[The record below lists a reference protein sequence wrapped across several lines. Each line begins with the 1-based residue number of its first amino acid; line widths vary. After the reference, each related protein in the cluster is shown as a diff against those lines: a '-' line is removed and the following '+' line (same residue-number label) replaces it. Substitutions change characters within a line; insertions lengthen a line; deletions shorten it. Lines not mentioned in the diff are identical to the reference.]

1 MATTKEIIADFDAW
15 QTKLFQ
21 TLVKATKAANAIP
34 AGDVSFY
41 KTLDRDF
48 ADNMKTASTMTLDM
62 CNGLLRQA
70 SGQTAEELSD
80 ADDMKDR
87 FDIIVDVVDN
97 MLEKVDVVMDE
108 MKAPKKKGNSAISQS
123 APVVALAKSNKLEY
137 KLIHAQNIARPQL
150 RFPDPVDNSSTP
162 FVRKITYKP
171 NAKVDLN
178 YGMNLASDIPS
189 ELIEQPHPYEYEIKH
204 LEYPEHM
211 FEQRPEQLYYPFD
224 TTTAMWVETE
234 EELKEMCKVL
244 ETQREI
250 AIDLEHHDYRSFQG
264 FVCLLQIST
273 RDQDYIIDTL
283 ELRGSLHLL
292 NQAFTDPNIVKVLHG
307 ADHDIIWLQ
316 RDFGIYIVN
325 LFDTYHA
332 SKLLEFGTHSLAHL
346 LKVYADFDADKKYQL
361 ADWRIRPL
369 PKEMF
374 NYARSDTHFLL
385 YVYDRMR
392 NALLDK
398 SNPVTHNLLHA
409 TLQRSAETS
418 LKRHTKEVYD
428 AEGGDGPGGWRN
440 LYSKWNRQLNGQ
452 QFAVF
457 KAIHAWRDQMAR
469 DEDESIRYVLPN
481 HMLFTLAEKMPEETA
496 AVLACCNPVPPPVR
510 MNAADLALLISRTKS
525 SVTLTPASQKVV
537 EIKVPVH
544 VRFDPKTG
552 LQPTDEAK
560 TSSLDTTATNIPTT
574 DHTTS
579 AKSSTRNEKSLIAS
593 SSSLFQSSGPI
604 ANKPTID
611 PTPFMAKRSGLFGDM
626 NTSKA
631 SKEVQDAEDR
641 ASRIMYELS
650 VQHPTA
656 APVFKEIDSI
666 VIAPQLATE
675 ETTATPATTS
685 ATEDEVLFVP
695 QEERVTKKRT
705 DVLLLNSMSKKRSR
719 ALDEDRAE
727 LEQESEVASGA
738 SSPAEESESNN
749 DKDDIVAVKKK
760 KKSKKEKKD
769 KKASS
774 SLSATP
780 ASSAPAS
787 DNEAEEFQPF
797 DYSTAQSVVDGTIDE
812 MINKKRKKQRKQT
825 SAPGAP
831 PAPFD
836 PYAKMEE
843 KKELQKKDASFS
855 RAPKSGPRS
864 MSYARQ

>member
-1 MATTKEIIADFDAW
+1 MATTKDIIADFEAW

-41 KTLDRDF
+41 KTLDREF
-48 ADNMKTASTMTLDM
+48 AANMEETSNSTLEM
-62 CNGLLRQA
+62 CNGILRQA
-70 SGQTAEELSD
+70 GGQGVEELKD

-87 FDIIVDVVDN
+87 FDIVVDVVDN

-108 MKAPKKKGNSAISQS
+108 MKAPRKKGSVITQS
-123 APVVALAKSNKLEY
+123 APVVALAKTNKLEY

-150 RFPDPVDNSSTP
+150 RFPDPVDNTSTH

-178 YGMNLASDIPS
+178 YGMDLASDTPS

-204 LEYPEHM
+204 LEYPEHL
-211 FEQRPEQLYYPFD
+211 FEQRPEQLYHPFD
-224 TTTAMWVETE
+224 TTTAIWVETE
-234 EELKEMCKVL
+234 EALKEMCKDL

-264 FVCLLQIST
+264 FVCLMQIST

-292 NQAFTDPNIVKVLHG
+292 NQAFTDPKIVKILHG
-307 ADHDIIWLQ
+307 AEHDIIWLQ
-316 RDFGIYIVN
+316 RDFGIYIVG

-332 SKLLEFGTHSLAHL
+332 SKLLEFGAHSLAHL
-346 LKVYADFDADKKYQL
+346 LKLYADYDADKRYQL

-369 PKEMF
+369 PKEML

-418 LKRHTKEVYD
+418 LKRHTKEIYD

-440 LYSKWNRQLNGQ
+440 LYSKWNRALNGQ

-457 KAIHAWRDQMAR
+457 KAVHAWRDQMAR
-469 DEDESIRYVLPN
+469 EEDESIRYVLPN
-481 HMLFTLAEKMPEETA
+481 HMMFTLAEKMPEDSA

-510 MNAADLALLISRTKS
+510 MHATDLARLIVNTKS
-525 SVTLTPASQKVV
+525 DVASLAASQKVV
-537 EIKVPVH
+537 EIKIPVH

-552 LQPTDEAK
+552 LQGTGEA
-560 TSSLDTTATNIPTT
+560 SL
-574 DHTTS
+574 
-579 AKSSTRNEKSLIAS
+579 KSSTAEGSSLAEHSTTIHKAGDQKTQKSLIAS
-593 SSSLFQSSGPI
+593 SSSMFQSASGPV
-604 ANKPTID
+604 ADKPMVD
-611 PTPFMAKRSGLFGDM
+611 PTPFMAKRSGLFGEM
-626 NTSKA
+626 TPSKV
-631 SKEVQDAEDR
+631 SKTDEDAKER

-650 VQHPTA
+650 IKRASST
-656 APVFKEIDSI
+656 PVFKEIDS
-666 VIAPQLATE
+666 VVVVESVPAKAPAAE
-675 ETTATPATTS
+675 
-685 ATEDEVLFVP
+685 EDEVVFVP
-695 QEERVTKKRT
+695 QEERATKKRT
-705 DVLLLNSMSKKRSR
+705 DVLLLNTMSKKRSR

-727 LEQESEVASGA
+727 LKQEKNDGETASEA
-738 SSPAEESESNN
+738 SSAVEDGADENE
-749 DKDDIVAVKKK
+749 DVVEVKKK
-760 KKSKKEKKD
+760 KAKKNKKTP
-769 KKASS
+769 SS

-780 ASSAPAS
+780 ASSAPGS
-787 DNEAEEFQPF
+787 EDEDEDGFQPF
-797 DYSTAQSVVDGTIDE
+797 DYSTAQSVVDGTIDDA
-812 MINKKRKKQRKQT
+812 INKKKRKPRKK
-825 SAPGAP
+825 APADAGAA

-836 PYAKMEE
+836 PYARMEE
-843 KKELQKKDASFS
+843 KKELQRKDASFS
-855 RAPKSGPRS
+855 RAPKSGSRS
-864 MSYARQ
+864 MSYGRN

>member
-1 MATTKEIIADFDAW
+1 MATTKDIIADFETW

-48 ADNMKTASTMTLDM
+48 AANMKDASASTLDM
-62 CNGLLRQA
+62 CNGILRQA
-70 SGQTAEELSD
+70 GGQSVEELKD
-80 ADDMKDR
+80 GDDMKDR
-87 FDIIVDVVDN
+87 FDIVVDVVDN
-97 MLEKVDVVMDE
+97 MLEKVDVVIDE
-108 MKAPKKKGNSAISQS
+108 MKAPRKKGGALIAQS
-123 APVVALAKSNKLEY
+123 APVVALAKTNKLEY

-178 YGMNLASDIPS
+178 YGMDLTSNTPS

-204 LEYPEHM
+204 LEYPDHM
-211 FEQRPEQLYYPFD
+211 FEQRPEQLYHPFD
-224 TTTAMWVETE
+224 TTTAIWVETE
-234 EELKEMCKVL
+234 EELKEMCKAL
-244 ETQREI
+244 EVQREI

-264 FVCLLQIST
+264 FVCLMQIST

-292 NQAFTDPNIVKVLHG
+292 NQAFTDPKIVKVLHG
-307 ADHDIIWLQ
+307 AEHDIIWLQ

-332 SKLLEFGTHSLAHL
+332 TKLLEFGAHSLAHL
-346 LKVYADFDADKKYQL
+346 LKLYADYDADKRYQL

-369 PKEMF
+369 PKEML

-409 TLQRSAETS
+409 TLQRSSETA
-418 LKRHTKEVYD
+418 LKRHTKDIYD

-440 LYSKWNRQLNGQ
+440 LYSKWNRALNGQ

-457 KAIHAWRDQMAR
+457 KAVHAWRDQMAR
-469 DEDESIRYVLPN
+469 EEDESIRYVLPN
-481 HMLFTLAEKMPEETA
+481 HMMFTLAEKMPEESA

-510 MNAADLALLISRTKS
+510 MHATDLALLISRTKS
-525 SVTLTPASQKVV
+525 SVAALSAGQKVV
-537 EIKVPVH
+537 EIQVPVH

-552 LQPTDEAK
+552 LQGTDEAK
-560 TSSLDTTATNIPTT
+560 DSSSTSNDTSSASASISKAAAT
-574 DHTTS
+574 H
-579 AKSSTRNEKSLIAS
+579 SSQDNKSLIAS
-593 SSSLFQSSGPI
+593 ASSMFQSSVGPI
-604 ANKPTID
+604 VNKPVVD
-611 PTPFMAKRSGLFGDM
+611 PTPFMAKRSGLFGDLGS
-626 NTSKA
+626 SKA
-631 SKEVQDAEDR
+631 SKEEQEAEER

-650 VQHPTA
+650 VQRETA

-666 VIAPQLATE
+666 VEVPQTAAQE
-675 ETTATPATTS
+675 EEPKK
-685 ATEDEVLFVP
+685 EEEEVVFVP
-695 QEERVTKKRT
+695 QEERATKKRT
-705 DVLLLNSMSKKRSR
+705 DVLLLNTMSKKRSR

-727 LEQESEVASGA
+727 LKQQEGEVASGA
-738 SSPAEESESNN
+738 SSAAEGGDN
-749 DKDDIVAVKKK
+749 DNDDVVEVKKK
-760 KKSKKEKKD
+760 KKSKKEKK
-769 KKASS
+769 ASS
-774 SLSATP
+774 SLSGTP

-787 DNEAEEFQPF
+787 DNEDDGFQPF
-797 DYSTAQSVVDGTIDE
+797 DYSTVQSVVDGTIDDA
-812 MINKKRKKQRKQT
+812 INKKRKKQRKQ
-825 SAPGAP
+825 APAAEAP
-831 PAPFD
+831 AAPFD
-836 PYAKMEE
+836 PYNKLEE
-843 KKELQKKDASFS
+843 KKELQKKDATFS
-855 RAPKSGPRS
+855 RAPKSGSRS
-864 MSYARQ
+864 MSYARK

>member
-1 MATTKEIIADFDAW
+1 MATTKDIIADFEAW

-48 ADNMKTASTMTLDM
+48 ANNMKEASASTLDM
-62 CNGLLRQA
+62 CNGILRQA
-70 SGQTAEELSD
+70 GGQSVEELKD
-80 ADDMKDR
+80 GDDMKDR
-87 FDIIVDVVDN
+87 FDIVVDVVDN

-108 MKAPKKKGNSAISQS
+108 MKAPRKKGGAAIAQS

-150 RFPDPVDNSSTP
+150 RFADPVDNSSSP

-171 NAKVDLN
+171 NAKVDLS
-178 YGMNLASDIPS
+178 YGMDLNNDTPS

-211 FEQRPEQLYYPFD
+211 FEQRPEQLYHPFD
-224 TTTAMWVETE
+224 STSAIWVETE
-234 EELKEMCKVL
+234 EELKEMCKSL
-244 ETQREI
+244 EVQREI

-264 FVCLLQIST
+264 FVCLMQIST

-292 NQAFTDPNIVKVLHG
+292 NQAFTDPKIVKIFHG

-332 SKLLEFGTHSLAHL
+332 SKLLEFGAHSLAHL
-346 LKVYADFDADKKYQL
+346 LKLYADYDADKRYQL

-369 PKEMF
+369 PKEML

-418 LKRHTKEVYD
+418 LKRHTKEIYD

-440 LYSKWNRQLNGQ
+440 LYSKWNRALNGQ

-457 KAIHAWRDQMAR
+457 KAVHAWRDQMAR
-469 DEDESIRYVLPN
+469 EEDESIRYVLPN
-481 HMLFTLAEKMPEETA
+481 HMMFTLAEKMPEESA
-496 AVLACCNPVPPPVR
+496 A
-510 MNAADLALLISRTKS
+510 TKS
-525 SVTLTPASQKVV
+525 RVTSLAVSQKIV
-537 EIKVPVH
+537 EIQVPVH

-552 LQPTDEAK
+552 LQGTDEAK
-560 TSSLDTTATNIPTT
+560 TSSST
-574 DHTTS
+574 DAPSTTS
-579 AKSSTRNEKSLIAS
+579 APAVKTITPSSQSSKSLIAS
-593 SSSLFQSSGPI
+593 SSSMFQSSKGPI
-604 ANKPTID
+604 VNRPVVD
-611 PTPFMAKRSGLFGDM
+611 PTPFMAKRSGMFGDM
-626 NTSKA
+626 SSTKA
-631 SKEVQDAEDR
+631 SKEAQEAEER

-650 VQHPTA
+650 VQRESA
-656 APVFKEIDSI
+656 APVFKEIDS
-666 VIAPQLATE
+666 VVEVQQPAAKEAAAPAAE
-675 ETTATPATTS
+675 E
-685 ATEDEVLFVP
+685 EEVVFVP
-695 QEERVTKKRT
+695 QEERATKKRT

-727 LEQESEVASGA
+727 LKKEEQHDTAAETASGA
-738 SSPAEESESNN
+738 SSAAEGGDN
-749 DKDDIVAVKKK
+749 DDVVEIKKK
-760 KKSKKEKKD
+760 KKAKKE

-780 ASSAPAS
+780 ASSAPGT
-787 DNEAEEFQPF
+787 DNEEEGFQPF
-797 DYSTAQSVVDGTIDE
+797 DYSTAQSVVDGTIDDA
-812 MINKKRKKQRKQT
+812 INKKRKKQRKQ
-825 SAPGAP
+825 APAASAP
-831 PAPFD
+831 PA
-836 PYAKMEE
+836 
-843 KKELQKKDASFS
+843 
-855 RAPKSGPRS
+855 
-864 MSYARQ
+864 

>member
-1 MATTKEIIADFDAW
+1 MATTKDIIADFEAW

-48 ADNMKTASTMTLDM
+48 AANMKDASASTLDM
-62 CNGLLRQA
+62 CNGILRQA
-70 SGQTAEELSD
+70 GGQGVEELKD
-80 ADDMKDR
+80 GDDMKDR
-87 FDIIVDVVDN
+87 FDIVVDVVDN

-108 MKAPKKKGNSAISQS
+108 MKAPRKKGGAAIAQS
-123 APVVALAKSNKLEY
+123 APVIALAKTNKLEY

-178 YGMNLASDIPS
+178 YGMDLASNTPS

-211 FEQRPEQLYYPFD
+211 FEQRPEQLYHPFD
-224 TTTAMWVETE
+224 TTSAIWVETE
-234 EELKEMCKVL
+234 EELKEMCKAL
-244 ETQREI
+244 EVQREI

-264 FVCLLQIST
+264 FVCLMQIST

-292 NQAFTDPNIVKVLHG
+292 NQAFTDPKIVKVFHG
-307 ADHDIIWLQ
+307 AEHDIIWLQ

-332 SKLLEFGTHSLAHL
+332 TKLLEFSAHSLAHL
-346 LKVYADFDADKKYQL
+346 LKLYADYDADKRYQL

-369 PKEMF
+369 PKEML

-409 TLQRSAETS
+409 TLQRSSETA
-418 LKRHTKEVYD
+418 LKRHTKDIYD

-440 LYSKWNRQLNGQ
+440 LYSKWNRALNGQ

-457 KAIHAWRDQMAR
+457 KAVHAWRDQMAR
-469 DEDESIRYVLPN
+469 EEDESIRYVLPN
-481 HMLFTLAEKMPEETA
+481 HMMFTLAEKMPEESA

-510 MNAADLALLISRTKS
+510 MHATDLALLISRTKS
-525 SVTLTPASQKVV
+525 SVAALTAGQKVV
-537 EIKVPVH
+537 EIQVPVH

-552 LQPTDEAK
+552 LQGTDEGK
-560 TSSLDTTATNIPTT
+560 DSSNTSKDASSAS
-574 DHTTS
+574 TS
-579 AKSSTRNEKSLIAS
+579 AAAKAQSTQGGKSLIAS
-593 SSSLFQSSGPI
+593 ASSMFQSSVGPI
-604 ANKPTID
+604 VNKPVVD
-611 PTPFMAKRSGLFGDM
+611 PTPFMAKSSGLFGDM
-626 NTSKA
+626 GTSKA
-631 SKEVQDAEDR
+631 SKEEQEAEER

-650 VQHPTA
+650 VQRA
-656 APVFKEIDSI
+656 AAAHVFKEIDS
-666 VIAPQLATE
+666 VVEAPQPAIQE
-675 ETTATPATTS
+675 EEEPKQ
-685 ATEDEVLFVP
+685 EEEEVVFVP
-695 QEERVTKKRT
+695 QEERATKKRT
-705 DVLLLNSMSKKRSR
+705 DVLLLNTMSKKRSR

-727 LEQESEVASGA
+727 LREQEKLESQEGETASGA
-738 SSPAEESESNN
+738 SSAAEGN
-749 DKDDIVAVKKK
+749 DDVVEVKKK
-760 KKSKKEKKD
+760 KKSKKEKK
-769 KKASS
+769 ASS
-774 SLSATP
+774 SLSGTP
-780 ASSAPAS
+780 ASSAPAT
-787 DNEAEEFQPF
+787 DNEDDAFQPF
-797 DYSTAQSVVDGTIDE
+797 DYSTVQSVVDGTIDDA
-812 MINKKRKKQRKQT
+812 INKKRKKQRKPAPAA
-825 SAPGAP
+825 SATA
-831 PAPFD
+831 APFD
-836 PYAKMEE
+836 PYNKLEE
-843 KKELQKKDASFS
+843 KKELQKKDATFS
-855 RAPKSGPRS
+855 RAPKSGSRS
-864 MSYARQ
+864 MSYARK

>member
-1 MATTKEIIADFDAW
+1 MATTKDIIADFEAW

-48 ADNMKTASTMTLDM
+48 ANNMKEASASTLDM
-62 CNGLLRQA
+62 CNGILRQA
-70 SGQTAEELSD
+70 GGQSVEELKD
-80 ADDMKDR
+80 GDDMKDR

-108 MKAPKKKGNSAISQS
+108 MKAPRKKGGAAIAQS

-162 FVRKITYKP
+162 FARKINYKP

-178 YGMNLASDIPS
+178 YGMDLNSDTPS

-211 FEQRPEQLYYPFD
+211 FEQRPEQLYHPFD
-224 TTTAMWVETE
+224 TTSAIWVETE
-234 EELKEMCKVL
+234 EELKEMCKSL
-244 ETQREI
+244 EVQREI

-264 FVCLLQIST
+264 FVCLMQIST

-292 NQAFTDPNIVKVLHG
+292 NQSFTDPKIVKIFHG

-316 RDFGIYIVN
+316 RDFGVYIVN

-332 SKLLEFGTHSLAHL
+332 SKLLEFGAHSLAHL
-346 LKVYADFDADKKYQL
+346 LKLYADYDADKRYQL

-369 PKEMF
+369 PKEML

-418 LKRHTKEVYD
+418 LKRHTKEIYD

-440 LYSKWNRQLNGQ
+440 LYSKWNRALNGQ

-457 KAIHAWRDQMAR
+457 KAVHAWRDQMAR
-469 DEDESIRYVLPN
+469 EEDESIRYVLPN
-481 HMLFTLAEKMPEETA
+481 HMMFTLAEKMPEESA

-510 MNAADLALLISRTKS
+510 MHATDLALLIAQTKS
-525 SVTLTPASQKVV
+525 RVTSLVASQKIV
-537 EIKVPVH
+537 EIQVPVH

-552 LQPTDEAK
+552 LQGTDEAK
-560 TSSLDTTATNIPTT
+560 SST
-574 DHTTS
+574 DAHASSTTS
-579 AKSSTRNEKSLIAS
+579 ALAAKAATSSSQSGKSLVAS
-593 SSSLFQSSGPI
+593 SSSMFQSTVGPI
-604 ANKPTID
+604 ANRPVVD
-611 PTPFMAKRSGLFGDM
+611 PTPFIAKRSGMFGDM
-626 NTSKA
+626 STSNA
-631 SKEVQDAEDR
+631 SKEAQVAEER

-650 VQHPTA
+650 IQRESA
-656 APVFKEIDSI
+656 AAVFKEIDS
-666 VIAPQLATE
+666 VVQVQPEPEKEVVPAAE
-675 ETTATPATTS
+675 E
-685 ATEDEVLFVP
+685 EVVFVP
-695 QEERVTKKRT
+695 QEERATKKRT
-705 DVLLLNSMSKKRSR
+705 DVLLLNTMSKKRSR

-727 LEQESEVASGA
+727 LRQEEQETEGETGSGVSSAVEGGENDDVVA
-738 SSPAEESESNN
+738 
-749 DKDDIVAVKKK
+749 IKK
-760 KKSKKEKKD
+760 KKSKKEKKE
-769 KKASS
+769 KTSAST

-780 ASSAPAS
+780 ASSAPGT
-787 DNEAEEFQPF
+787 DNEEEGFQPF
-797 DYSTAQSVVDGTIDE
+797 DYSTAQSVVDGTIDDA
-812 MINKKRKKQRKQT
+812 INKKKKKQRKQ
-825 SAPGAP
+825 APAPNAP

-836 PYAKMEE
+836 PYNKLEE

-855 RAPKSGPRS
+855 RAPKSGSRS
-864 MSYARQ
+864 MSYARK

>member
-1 MATTKEIIADFDAW
+1 MATTKDIIADFEAW

-48 ADNMKTASTMTLDM
+48 ANNMKEASASTLDM
-62 CNGLLRQA
+62 CNGILRQA
-70 SGQTAEELSD
+70 GGQSVEELKD
-80 ADDMKDR
+80 GDDMKDR
-87 FDIIVDVVDN
+87 FDIVVDVVDN

-108 MKAPKKKGNSAISQS
+108 MKAPRKKGGAAIAQS

-178 YGMNLASDIPS
+178 YGMDLNSDTPS

-211 FEQRPEQLYYPFD
+211 FEQRPEQLYHPFD
-224 TTTAMWVETE
+224 TTSAIWVETE
-234 EELKEMCKVL
+234 EELKEMCKSL
-244 ETQREI
+244 EVQREI

-264 FVCLLQIST
+264 FVCLMQIST

-292 NQAFTDPNIVKVLHG
+292 NQAFTDPKIVKIFHG

-332 SKLLEFGTHSLAHL
+332 SKLLEFGAHSLAHL
-346 LKVYADFDADKKYQL
+346 LKLYADYDADKRYQL

-369 PKEMF
+369 PKEML

-398 SNPVTHNLLHA
+398 SNPITHNLLHA

-418 LKRHTKEVYD
+418 LKRHTKEIYD

-440 LYSKWNRQLNGQ
+440 LYSKWNRALNGQ

-457 KAIHAWRDQMAR
+457 KAVHAWRDQMAR
-469 DEDESIRYVLPN
+469 EEDESIRYVLPN
-481 HMLFTLAEKMPEETA
+481 HMMFTLAEKMPEESA

-510 MNAADLALLISRTKS
+510 MHATDLALLIAQTKS
-525 SVTLTPASQKVV
+525 RVTSLAASQKVV
-537 EIKVPVH
+537 EIQVPVH

-552 LQPTDEAK
+552 LQGTDEAK
-560 TSSLDTTATNIPTT
+560 SSTDAPASTSAPAVKTATSS
-574 DHTTS
+574 S
-579 AKSSTRNEKSLIAS
+579 QSGKSLIAS
-593 SSSLFQSSGPI
+593 SSSMFQSAMGPI
-604 ANKPTID
+604 ANRPVVD
-611 PTPFMAKRSGLFGDM
+611 PTPFMAKRSGMFGDM
-626 NTSKA
+626 TTSKA
-631 SKEVQDAEDR
+631 SKEAQEAEER

-650 VQHPTA
+650 VQRESA
-656 APVFKEIDSI
+656 APVFKEIDS
-666 VIAPQLATE
+666 VVQVQPEPEKEAAPAAE
-675 ETTATPATTS
+675 E
-685 ATEDEVLFVP
+685 EEVVFVP
-695 QEERVTKKRT
+695 QEERATKKRT
-705 DVLLLNSMSKKRSR
+705 DVLLLNTMSKKRSR
-719 ALDEDRAE
+719 ALDEDRTE
-727 LEQESEVASGA
+727 LRQEEQEAEGETASGA
-738 SSPAEESESNN
+738 SSAVEGGEN
-749 DKDDIVAVKKK
+749 DDVVEIKK
-760 KKSKKEKKD
+760 KKSKKEKKE
-769 KKASS
+769 KAAASS

-780 ASSAPAS
+780 ASSAPGT
-787 DNEAEEFQPF
+787 DNEEDGFQPF
-797 DYSTAQSVVDGTIDE
+797 DYSTAQSVVDGTIDDA
-812 MINKKRKKQRKQT
+812 INKKRKKQRKQ
-825 SAPGAP
+825 APAASAP

-836 PYAKMEE
+836 PYNKLEE
-843 KKELQKKDASFS
+843 KKELQRKDATFS
-855 RAPKSGPRS
+855 RAPKSGSRS
-864 MSYARQ
+864 MSYARK